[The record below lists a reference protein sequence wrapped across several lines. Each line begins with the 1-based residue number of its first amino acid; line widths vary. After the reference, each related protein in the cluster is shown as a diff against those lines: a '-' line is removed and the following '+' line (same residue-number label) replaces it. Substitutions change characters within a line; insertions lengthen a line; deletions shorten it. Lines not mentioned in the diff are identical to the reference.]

1 MIIKILKMNYMSDIT
16 KCSGFNCP
24 LKDNC
29 KRYKAIDGMWQSYFT
44 EVPYK
49 DGKCEFFLGDESK
62 STLKKIILGCL
73 ILSLFSCGSV
83 KKSSSVIEEK
93 TTTETDITKFS
104 NSFTLEPVNLDKPI
118 LLGKD
123 TIYNTRVIYNNSKEV
138 IKEKQN
144 IDFKEEKKEKQVDYS
159 ETIKIVANRF
169 MWLIGILFVLL
180 FVLNWIKN
188 KTTLL

>member
-1 MIIKILKMNYMSDIT
+1 MVKY
-16 KCSGFNCP
+16 
-24 LKDNC
+24 
-29 KRYKAIDGMWQSYFT
+29 
-44 EVPYK
+44 
-49 DGKCEFFLGDESK
+49 
-62 STLKKIILGCL
+62 L
-73 ILSLFSCGSV
+73 ILLLFFVSCGTV
-83 KKSSSVIEEK
+83 KKASTETEIKAE
-93 TTTETDITKFS
+93 TETDITKFS

-123 TIYNTRVIYNNSKEV
+123 TIYNTRVIYNNSKET

-169 MWLIGILFVLL
+169 MWLIGILFVLF

-188 KTTLL
+188 KTTL

>member
-1 MIIKILKMNYMSDIT
+1 MSDT

-29 KRYKAIDGMWQSYFT
+29 KRYKAIGGNWEYYFT
-44 EVPYK
+44 EPPYK
-49 DGKCEFFLGDESK
+49 DGECEFFLGDESK
-62 STLKKIILGCL
+62 STLAKIILGCL
-73 ILSLFSCGSV
+73 VLLFVSCGSV
-83 KKSSSVIEEK
+83 KKSSSVIEENK
-93 TTTETDITKFS
+93 TTETDITKFS
-104 NSFTLEPVNLDKPI
+104 NSFTLEPINLDKPI

-144 IDFKEEKKEKQVDYS
+144 IDFKEEKKAKEVDYS

-169 MWLIGILFVLL
+169 MWLIGILFVL
-180 FVLNWIKN
+180 FIILNWIKN

>member
-1 MIIKILKMNYMSDIT
+1 MKYSIILLLVLTSCGTIKKTSEE
-16 KCSGFNCP
+16 
-24 LKDNC
+24 
-29 KRYKAIDGMWQSYFT
+29 T
-44 EVPYK
+44 EV
-49 DGKCEFFLGDESK
+49 
-62 STLKKIILGCL
+62 
-73 ILSLFSCGSV
+73 
-83 KKSSSVIEEK
+83 K
-93 TTTETDITKFS
+93 TETETDITKFS

-144 IDFKEEKKEKQVDYS
+144 VDFKEEKKEKHIDYS

-169 MWLIGILFVLL
+169 IWLIGILFVLL

-188 KTTLL
+188 KTTLF

>member
-1 MIIKILKMNYMSDIT
+1 MSDIT

-44 EVPYK
+44 EPPYK
-49 DGKCEFFLGDESK
+49 DGKCEMFWGDESK
-62 STLKKIILGCL
+62 STLAKLILGCL
-73 ILSLFSCGSV
+73 VLLFVSCGTI
-83 KKSSSVIEEK
+83 KKSSSVIEEN

-144 IDFKEEKKEKQVDYS
+144 VDFKEEKKEKQIDYS

-169 MWLIGILFVLL
+169 IWLIGILFVLF

-188 KTTLL
+188 KTTLF